1 MKKFNGFY
9 KGWDRCEC
17 GLKLK
22 RTKGDNL
29 VHLHGKYSQKSH
41 DLVMRKKAEALIRA
55 ESMKAWKAKS
65 DRVAKSLVFEDLL
78 TGVVVRS
85 EK

>member
-17 GLKLK
+17 GLPLK
-22 RTKGDNL
+22 RVKTPAKRGVLTPPDTL

-55 ESMKAWKAKS
+55 
-65 DRVAKSLVFEDLL
+65 DRVAN
-78 TGVVVRS
+78 
-85 EK
+85 